1 MVATI
6 IPLHMNLQVAN
17 FQRYERV
24 SGSSK
29 EPEPLPSTSAR
40 SGIVACLPSPIADDP
55 SALPSPISFHLIPR
69 SPEDVSDRPPSVLLL
84 D

>member
-55 SALPSPISFHLIPR
+55 SALPSPTS
-69 SPEDVSDRPPSVLLL
+69 SPSSSQ
-84 D
+84 